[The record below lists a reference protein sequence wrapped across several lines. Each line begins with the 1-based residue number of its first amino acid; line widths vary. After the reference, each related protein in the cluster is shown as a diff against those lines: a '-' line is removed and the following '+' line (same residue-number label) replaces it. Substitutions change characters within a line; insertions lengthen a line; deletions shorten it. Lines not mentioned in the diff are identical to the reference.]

1 MCRKWQIFR
10 SFSSIL
16 LGLAALLCLPACAR
30 DSAYSPQLNL
40 GFGSTNTAI
49 EPRTSAAAGF
59 THSARAPAQ
68 TGSSA
73 TSDPFFSA
81 DETGPAAKLR
91 DDMSKSFA
99 STAPSDRD
107 WREISGISRKGP
119 TIIGLGLRYDLSNEK
134 WSYRMGAM
142 KRGSRSKVLTRL
154 SLTLDE
160 M

>member
-1 MCRKWQIFR
+1 MCSKWQVFK
-10 SFSSIL
+10 SFFSIL
-16 LGLAALLCLPACAR
+16 LGMAALFGLSACAK
-30 DSAYSPQLNL
+30 DSNYTPQFNL
-40 GFGSTNTAI
+40 GFGDSTAARAPQGT
-49 EPRTSAAAGF
+49 AAAGF
-59 THSARAPAQ
+59 THSAGAPAQ

-73 TSDPFFSA
+73 TSDPFFSP

-134 WSYRMGAM
+134 WGFRMGAM

-154 SLTLDE
+154 SLTMDE
-160 M
+160 L